1 MAPTGLLLPVLL
13 LLFWNI
19 CNLPSSASADPN
31 PSATAALI
39 MDAPTGEILYEKN
52 ANIPLPMA
60 STTKVMTGLLG
71 VERLRPHEIVQ
82 ISAYAASMSAS
93 KLYLRPGELMRAD
106 DLLQAILLKSAND
119 ASAALAEKI
128 SGSEIAFA
136 KLMTRRAHEL
146 GAQNTHFENASGL
159 PSDDHY
165 STAYDLAVILRYAM
179 QRPDFAEIMQMK
191 TASVE
196 SMAGRAWTVRNH
208 NRLLW
213 TFPGALGG
221 KTGWTRASRHC
232 YVGMVE
238 HGGKTLIVSIL
249 ASSRLWNDI
258 NELLL
263 YGFSATGVGEP
274 RFVSLSNMTRLP
286 PPLPAPQPERK
297 SPEPK
302 LPDPKPREPRTVEL
316 RGGNSSAYTVQVGAF
331 REKRLAEMLRQRL
344 HQRGYS
350 AHVMTSGTRTAKF
363 YKVRLGGFNTQGEA
377 KRFVGQL
384 KSQMGLDAVVAGM
397 D

>member
-1 MAPTGLLLPVLL
+1 MAPIGLLLPVLL
-13 LLFWNI
+13 LLASTF
-19 CNLPSSASADPN
+19 CHLPSSALADPN
-31 PSATAALI
+31 PSAAAALI

-52 ANIPLPMA
+52 AHMPLPMA
-60 STTKVMTGLLG
+60 STTKIMTGLLG
-71 VERLRPHEIVQ
+71 VERLRPHEIIQV
-82 ISAYAASMSAS
+82 SAYAASMSAS

-106 DLLQAILLKSAND
+106 DLLQAIMLKSAND

-128 SGSEIAFA
+128 SGSETAFA
-136 KLMTRRAHEL
+136 KLMTRRAREL

-191 TASVE
+191 TASLE
-196 SMAGRAWTVRNH
+196 SMTGRAWTVRNH

-238 HGGKTLIVSIL
+238 HSGKTIIVSVL
-249 ASSRLWNDI
+249 ASSRLWNDVS
-258 NELLL
+258 ELIL
-263 YGFSATGVGEP
+263 YGFSATGSAEP
-274 RFVSLSNMTRLP
+274 RFVSLSNMMTLP
-286 PPLPAPQPERK
+286 TPLPAPAPERK
-297 SPEPK
+297 PPEPK
-302 LPDPKPREPRTVEL
+302 LPEPKPREHKTAGV
-316 RGGNSSAYTVQVGAF
+316 RGGNASAYTVQVGAF
-331 REKRLAEMLRQRL
+331 RDKRLAEMLRQRL

-363 YKVRLGGFNTQGEA
+363 YKVRLGGYDTQGEA
-377 KRFVGQL
+377 KRIVGRL
-384 KSQMGLDAVVAGM
+384 KSQMGLDAVVAASN
-397 D
+397 

>member
-1 MAPTGLLLPVLL
+1 MAQIRLLLPALL
-13 LLFWNI
+13 LLVSHLGNF
-19 CNLPSSASADPN
+19 PSSASADPN
-31 PSATAALI
+31 PSAAAALI

-52 ANIPLPMA
+52 AHVPLPMA

-71 VERLRPHEIVQ
+71 VERLRPYEIIQV
-82 ISAYAASMSAS
+82 SAYAASMSAS

-128 SGSEIAFA
+128 SGSEAAFA
-136 KLMTRRAHEL
+136 KLMTRRAREL

-191 TASVE
+191 TASLE
-196 SMAGRAWTVRNH
+196 SMTGRAWTVRNH

-213 TFPGALGG
+213 IFPGALGG

-238 HGGKTLIVSIL
+238 HSGKTLIVSIL
-249 ASSRLWNDI
+249 ASSRLWNDVS
-258 NELLL
+258 ELFE
-263 YGFSATGVGEP
+263 YGFSVGGSGEP
-274 RFVSLSNMTRLP
+274 RFVSLSNVMALP
-286 PPLPAPQPERK
+286 PPLPAPPPERK
-297 SPEPK
+297 PPERK
-302 LPDPKPREPRTVEL
+302 LLEPKPREQK
-316 RGGNSSAYTVQVGAF
+316 RGDARSGNASAYTVQVGAF
-331 REKRLAEMLRQRL
+331 REKRLAETLRQRL
-344 HQRGYS
+344 HQRGY
-350 AHVMTSGTRTAKF
+350 AAQVMTSGTRAAKF
-363 YKVRLGGFNTQGEA
+363 YKVRLGEFDTQVEA
-377 KRFVGQL
+377 KRFVGRL
-384 KSQMGLDAVVAGM
+384 KSQMGLDAVVAVSE
-397 D
+397 

>member
-1 MAPTGLLLPVLL
+1 MAPIGLLLPVLL
-13 LLFWNI
+13 LLFGNI
-19 CNLPSSASADPN
+19 GPPPSSASAEPN
-31 PSATAALI
+31 PSAAAALI
-39 MDAPTGEILYEKN
+39 MDVTTGDVVYAKN
-52 ANIPLPMA
+52 AHIPLPMA

-71 VERLRPHEIVQ
+71 VERLRPNEIVQ
-82 ISAYAASMSAS
+82 VSAYAASMSAS
-93 KLYLRPGELMRAD
+93 KLYLRPGELMRTD

-128 SGSEIAFA
+128 SGSDAAFA
-136 KLMTRRAHEL
+136 RLMTRRAHEL
-146 GAQNTHFENASGL
+146 GAQHTHFENASGL
-159 PSDDHY
+159 PADDHY

-196 SMAGRAWTVRNH
+196 SMEGRAWTVRNH

-238 HGGKTLIVSIL
+238 HGGRTLIVSVL
-249 ASSRLWNDI
+249 ASSRMWHDV

-263 YGFSATGVGEP
+263 YGFSATDVGEP
-274 RFVSLSNMTRLP
+274 HFVPLSQVTTLP
-286 PPLPAPQPERK
+286 PPLPAPPPERK
-297 SPEPK
+297 SPERK
-302 LPDPKPREPRTVEL
+302 LPDHKPRGPKTEEF
-316 RGGNSSAYTVQVGAF
+316 RGGNSSSYTVQVGAF
-331 REKRLAEMLRQRL
+331 REKRLAETLRQRL

-384 KSQMGLDAVVAGM
+384 KSQMGLDAVVAAA

>member
-1 MAPTGLLLPVLL
+1 MAPTGLLFCVLL
-13 LLFWNI
+13 LLFWNV
-19 CNLPSSASADPN
+19 CYLPSPASADPN
-31 PSATAALI
+31 PSAEAALV
-39 MDAPTGEILYEKN
+39 MDAPTGEVLFEKN
-52 ANIPLPMA
+52 AHVPLPMA
-60 STTKVMTGLLG
+60 STTKVMTALLG
-71 VERLRPHEIVQ
+71 VERLRPHEVIQV
-82 ISAYAASMSAS
+82 SAYAASMDAS

-128 SGSEIAFA
+128 SGSEMAFA
-136 KLMTRRAHEL
+136 RLMTRRAREL
-146 GAQNTHFENASGL
+146 GALNTHFENASGL

-191 TASVE
+191 TANVE
-196 SMAGRAWTVRNH
+196 SMTGRTWTVRNH

-238 HGGKTLIVSIL
+238 QNGKTLIVSVL
-249 ASSRLWNDI
+249 ASSRMWGDI

-263 YGFSATGVGEP
+263 YGFLSTGTGEP
-274 RFVSLSNMTRLP
+274 RFVSLSNVTALP
-286 PPLPAPQPERK
+286 PPLPAAPPERRPAERK
-297 SPEPK
+297 PLEPK
-302 LPDPKPREPRTVEL
+302 SREQRAADV
-316 RGGNSSAYTVQVGAF
+316 RGGGSSAYTVQVGAF

-344 HQRGYS
+344 HQRGY
-350 AHVMTSGTRTAKF
+350 AAQVKVSGTRAERF
-363 YKVRLGGFNTQGEA
+363 YKVRLGGFTTQGEA
-377 KRFVGQL
+377 LRLVGRL
-384 KSQMGLDAVVAGM
+384 KSQMGLEAVVAAAE
-397 D
+397 